1 MEQKI
6 NIINIF
12 PCPVYIV
19 KRDSNLTFDEEK
31 EIEDI
36 IKEGTRKVGDQDFY
50 TDNFYIFDT
59 KLKNLKEFCEEQI
72 KIYVKE
78 ILNPKREL
86 DFYITQSWINVVEPG
101 GNIKYHY
108 HANSIISGAF
118 YVSTEEDDKI
128 MFREPNSQI
137 KETLKIEPEEYNV
150 WNSNNWSFPVNNN
163 VLIIFPSWLGHEV
176 QPNEKATIN
185 RISFSFNVFARGSLG
200 EERQLNELIL

>member
-1 MEQKI
+1 MESVIHKV
-6 NIINIF
+6 F

-36 IKEGTRKVGDQDFY
+36 IKEGTRKVGDLDFY

-59 KLKNLKEFCEEQI
+59 KLKNLKEFCEQQI

-78 ILNPKREL
+78 ILNPEREL
-86 DFYITQSWINVVEPG
+86 DFYITQSWINVVKPG
-101 GNIKYHY
+101 GNIGYHY

-118 YVSTEEDDKI
+118 YVSTEKDDKI
-128 MFREPNSQI
+128 TFREPNVQV
-137 KETLKIEPEEYNV
+137 KETLKIEPKEYNV
-150 WNSNNWSFPVNNN
+150 WNSNSWFFPVNNN
-163 VLIIFPSWLGHEV
+163 ELILFPSWLGHEV
-176 QPNEKATIN
+176 QPNEKATTN